1 MRRRRR
7 IAWWRSLLLA
17 AAVTAVLVAPNSASA
32 TNEKARVFPPSA
44 HPYGQSY
51 SQWAAH
57 WWTWVLTQP
66 AAVNPLLDPTGANC
80 AQGQSGRV
88 WFLVGTFGG
97 GTATRSCTVP
107 KGTALLFPV
116 LNSFSGAT
124 RTDPPE
130 QQTEAYQRMQVTPAM
145 RAATNLRASIDG
157 IPVPN
162 IKERYFEESVVC
174 RVVLP
179 ADASSASIGLV
190 SPLRRP
196 GRRAASCFLLWTPS
210 YYLMVKPLKSGTTP
224 STSPAR
230 QPSGR
235 WTSPTPS
242 PSSNRPASAGEPVTS
257 SL

>member
-7 IAWWRSLLLA
+7 IAWCRSMLLA
-17 AAVTAVLVAPNSASA
+17 AAVTAVLVAPNPASA
-32 TNEKARVFPPSA
+32 TNEKARVFPPGA

-51 SQWAAH
+51 SQWAAD
-57 WWTWVLTQP
+57 WWTWALTQP

-88 WFLVGTFGG
+88 WFLAGTFGG
-97 GTATRSCTVP
+97 GTVTRSCTVP
-107 KGTALLFPV
+107 NGTALLFPV

-157 IPVPN
+157 IPVSN
-162 IKERYFEESVVC
+162 IKERYFEESVVF

-179 ADASSASIGLV
+179 ADNIFGVNRLCEPAT
-190 SPLRRP
+190 
-196 GRRAASCFLLWTPS
+196 TPEAGCVVFPTVDAG
-210 YYLMVKPLKSGTTP
+210 YYLMVKPLKPGTHTIHF
-224 STSPAR
+224 TGTAAF
-230 QPSGR
+230 G
-235 WTSPTPS
+235 TVD
-242 PSSNRPASAGEPVTS
+242 VTYTITVVK
-257 SL
+257 

>member
-1 MRRRRR
+1 MRHPRR
-7 IAWWRSLLLA
+7 IACWRTTLLA
-17 AAVTAVLVAPNSASA
+17 AAVMAVLVAPNPASA
-32 TNEKARVFPPSA
+32 AHAKARVFPPGA

-51 SQWAAH
+51 SQWAAD

-130 QQTEAYQRMQVTPAM
+130 QQTEAYQRLQVTPPM
-145 RAATNLRASIDG
+145 RAATDLRASIDG
-157 IPVPN
+157 VAVSN
-162 IKERYFEESVVC
+162 IKERYFEESVVF

-179 ADASSASIGLV
+179 ADNIFGVNRLCEPSM
-190 SPLRRP
+190 
-196 GRRAASCFLLWTPS
+196 TPEAGCVVFPTVDAG
-210 YYLMVKPLKSGTTP
+210 YYLMVKPLKPGTHTIYF
-224 STSPAR
+224 TGTAAF
-230 QPSGR
+230 G
-235 WTSPTPS
+235 TVD
-242 PSSNRPASAGEPVTS
+242 VTYTITVVK
-257 SL
+257 

>member
-7 IAWWRSLLLA
+7 IAWCRSTLLA
-17 AAVTAVLVAPNSASA
+17 AAVMAVLVAPNPASA
-32 TNEKARVFPPSA
+32 TNERARVFPPGA

-51 SQWAAH
+51 SQWAAD

-66 AAVNPLLDPTGANC
+66 AAVNPLLDPTGAHC

-130 QQTEAYQRMQVTPAM
+130 QQTEAYQRMVVTPPM

-157 IPVPN
+157 IAVPD
-162 IKERYFEESVVC
+162 IKRRYFEESVVF

-179 ADASSASIGLV
+179 ADNIFGVNRLCEPST
-190 SPLRRP
+190 
-196 GRRAASCFLLWTPS
+196 TPDAGCVVFPTVDAG
-210 YYLMVKPLKSGTTP
+210 YYLMVKPLKPGTHIIHFTG
-224 STSPAR
+224 TAAF
-230 QPSGR
+230 G
-235 WTSPTPS
+235 TV
-242 PSSNRPASAGEPVTS
+242 NVTYTINVVK
-257 SL
+257 